1 MADKAFDAHCH
12 LFTLEYLL
20 RELLAILDSAVQK
33 QYPVYPQ
40 PSFLTAAS
48 QDHRGFFQKLTDTI
62 GSIAGLCEVLAESCA
77 QHLAKDCAGYSAHQ
91 ADDLITLPLMMDIFY
106 IFRHGDVADTDQGAT
121 FTELANSLIAPLLAQ
136 VPAALKP
143 VVKQK
148 MLDLIE
154 EFSTKTHPS
163 PLAALTLPDQLKID
177 YTGVEL
183 SPGYQVHME
192 ELVALRVPAPDMVL
206 PFLGVDPRRPGIETF
221 VKNNVGPN
229 RPFVGVKIYPPL
241 GYLPTENTLT
251 NIFAYCEAQAI
262 PVTAHC
268 QMNSF
273 YNFFSP
279 LHEEYKALAAP
290 QHWEPVLKNHPRLRL
305 NLAHCGG
312 SDAVAA
318 YLAQQNLATNWTKRI
333 LDFMDI
339 YPNVYADIAAFTDDE
354 SARNVAVLYAQNP
367 ILRQRLMFGTDYVIC
382 LLPGHENL
390 GGRMS
395 SYYGYYF
402 RDLDEATRT
411 ALFFDNPRAFLGL
424 PASIATAVAA
434 PTG

>member
-163 PLAALTLPDQLKID
+163 PLAALTLSRRAGTGHHLQFIQYEPWHDQPPVQESRMHDRQDPPVNHRIQIQHHRL
-177 YTGVEL
+177 
-183 SPGYQVHME
+183 PG
-192 ELVALRVPAPDMVL
+192 R
-206 PFLGVDPRRPGIETF
+206 GILAESH
-221 VKNNVGPN
+221 VGN
-229 RPFVGVKIYPPL
+229 DEREIIAV
-241 GYLPTENTLT
+241 
-251 NIFAYCEAQAI
+251 
-262 PVTAHC
+262 
-268 QMNSF
+268 
-273 YNFFSP
+273 
-279 LHEEYKALAAP
+279 AP
-290 QHWEPVLKNHPRLRL
+290 Q
-305 NLAHCGG
+305 
-312 SDAVAA
+312 
-318 YLAQQNLATNWTKRI
+318 
-333 LDFMDI
+333 
-339 YPNVYADIAAFTDDE
+339 
-354 SARNVAVLYAQNP
+354 
-367 ILRQRLMFGTDYVIC
+367 
-382 LLPGHENL
+382 
-390 GGRMS
+390 
-395 SYYGYYF
+395 
-402 RDLDEATRT
+402 
-411 ALFFDNPRAFLGL
+411 
-424 PASIATAVAA
+424 
-434 PTG
+434 